1 MSSERQNSHTEGL
14 PSLEWSGI
22 QRLPAA
28 LICFRG
34 GHPGISVLRSKES
47 PRALGISQVN
57 PVNHWPGCS
66 EGCGRLPS
74 APVLSLRRTHKRPLG
89 STSSVIT
96 SWRQLS
102 VFHDVGRGGG
112 YLIEDFIFNFPIPT
126 MWSLLYFSI
135 SSPSPLQPV
144 TGIGQSARAQEW
156 RHVSLHSQ
164 DGIFTAIASR
174 VALLS

>member
-1 MSSERQNSHTEGL
+1 MESSVL
-14 PSLEWSGI
+14 PT
-22 QRLPAA
+22 AC
-28 LICFRG
+28 ICFKG
-34 GHPGISVLRSKES
+34 GHPGISVLPPKES
-47 PRALGISQVN
+47 PRAWGTSQAS
-57 PVNHWPGCS
+57 P
-66 EGCGRLPS
+66 
-74 APVLSLRRTHKRPLG
+74 AVLRAVGASLQPRSLFKQNTEKAFRKHLFSHYVTKAALCLLWHG
-89 STSSVIT
+89 E
-96 SWRQLS
+96 
-102 VFHDVGRGGG
+102 GGG

-144 TGIGQSARAQEW
+144 AGIGQSARAQEW